1 MSTRARLPNCLD
13 SFSFKGAS
21 GCLNLVARVW
31 IGLRFRICMVA
42 VQTML
47 TEIYHIVGPAV
58 KQGSDK
64 QPAASGGVVIQNV
77 DSKKPDGKKCC

>member
-1 MSTRARLPNCLD
+1 
-13 SFSFKGAS
+13 
-21 GCLNLVARVW
+21 
-31 IGLRFRICMVA
+31 MVA